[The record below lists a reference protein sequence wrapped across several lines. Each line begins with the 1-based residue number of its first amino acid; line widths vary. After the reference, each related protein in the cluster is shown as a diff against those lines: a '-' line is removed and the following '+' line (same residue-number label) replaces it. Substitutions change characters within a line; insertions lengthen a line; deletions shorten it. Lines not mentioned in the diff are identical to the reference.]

1 MKIRTFLLILTL
13 AVVAL
18 FAALNWSVFT
28 NPTLLSLGVAEVQAP
43 FGLVMLGLMAFIAV
57 LFLVFI
63 VYLQSGVLL
72 EARRNARELHE
83 HRALADKAEASRFT
97 ELREYLAAEL
107 QALAQQN
114 AELKTTLLT
123 RTEQLERELQTALEQ
138 SNNTLSAY
146 IGELG
151 DRIDRR
157 LPGPGLEHH

>member
-1 MKIRTFLLILTL
+1 MKIRTFLLLLTL
-13 AVVAL
+13 AVVVL

-28 NPTLLSLGVAEVQAP
+28 APTALSLGVAEVQAP

-97 ELREYLAAEL
+97 ELREYLSAEL

-114 AELKTTLLT
+114 AELRTAMLA
-123 RTEQLERELQTALEQ
+123 RTEQLERELQAALEQ
-138 SNNTLSAY
+138 SGNTLAAY

-151 DRIDRR
+151 DRFDRQ
-157 LPGPGLEHH
+157 LPGPRA

>member
-1 MKIRTFLLILTL
+1 MKIRTFLLLLTL
-13 AVVAL
+13 AVVVL

-28 NPTLLSLGVAEVQAP
+28 APTALSLGVAEVQAP

-97 ELREYLAAEL
+97 ELREYLSAEL

-114 AELKTTLLT
+114 AELRTAMLA
-123 RTEQLERELQTALEQ
+123 RTEQLDRELQAALEQ
-138 SNNTLSAY
+138 SGNTLAAY
-146 IGELG
+146 VGELG
-151 DRIDRR
+151 DRLDRQ
-157 LPGPGLEHH
+157 LPGPGA

>member
-1 MKIRTFLLILTL
+1 RTTMKIRTFLLILTL

-28 NPTLLSLGVAEVQAP
+28 NPTLLSLGIAEVQAP

-107 QALAQQN
+107 QA
-114 AELKTTLLT
+114 
-123 RTEQLERELQTALEQ
+123 
-138 SNNTLSAY
+138 
-146 IGELG
+146 
-151 DRIDRR
+151 
-157 LPGPGLEHH
+157 

>member
-1 MKIRTFLLILTL
+1 MKIRTLLLLLSLII
-13 AVVAL
+13 VVL
-18 FAALNWSVFT
+18 FAALNWQVFT
-28 NPTLLSLGVAEVQAP
+28 APTALSLGVAEVQAP

-97 ELREYLAAEL
+97 ELREYLSAEL

-114 AELKTTLLT
+114 AELRTTLLA
-123 RTEQLERELQTALEQ
+123 RTEQLERELQAALEQ
-138 SNNTLSAY
+138 SGNTLAAY
-146 IGELG
+146 MGELG
-151 DRIDRR
+151 DRLDRR
-157 LPGPGLEHH
+157 LPGSDA

>member
-1 MKIRTFLLILTL
+1 MKIRTFLLLLTL
-13 AVVAL
+13 AVVVL
-18 FAALNWSVFT
+18 FAALNWGVFT
-28 NPTLLSLGVAEVQAP
+28 APTALSLGVAEVQAP

-97 ELREYLAAEL
+97 ELREYLSAEL

-114 AELKTTLLT
+114 AELRTAMLA
-123 RTEQLERELQTALEQ
+123 RTEQLDRELQAALEQ
-138 SNNTLSAY
+138 SGNTLAAY
-146 IGELG
+146 VGELG
-151 DRIDRR
+151 DRLDRQ
-157 LPGPGLEHH
+157 LPGPGA

>member
-1 MKIRTFLLILTL
+1 MKIRTFLLLLTL
-13 AVVAL
+13 AVVVL
-18 FAALNWSVFT
+18 FAALNWDVFT
-28 NPTLLSLGVAEVQAP
+28 APTALSLGVAEVQAP

-97 ELREYLAAEL
+97 ELREYLSAEL

-114 AELKTTLLT
+114 AELRTAMLA
-123 RTEQLERELQTALEQ
+123 RTEQLDRELQAALEQ
-138 SNNTLSAY
+138 SGNTLAAY
-146 IGELG
+146 VGELG
-151 DRIDRR
+151 DRLDRQ
-157 LPGPGLEHH
+157 LPGPGA